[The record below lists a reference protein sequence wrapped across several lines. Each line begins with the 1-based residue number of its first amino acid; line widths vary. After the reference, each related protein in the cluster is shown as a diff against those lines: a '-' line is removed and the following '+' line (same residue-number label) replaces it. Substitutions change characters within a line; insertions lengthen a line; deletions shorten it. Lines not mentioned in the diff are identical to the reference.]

1 MGLSL
6 AKVPSV
12 WDMLHTVFAAPY
24 YPRHFTNLKRIDE
37 FKYMR
42 HCQTRELSR
51 SPELIKKRTLDLW
64 LGMTLLKCKIISVS
78 SSWTTQASGAHGE
91 LSEFIWRIGYCA
103 MLKSNK
109 AEVLILC
116 NYTADVCSC
125 KFKEVPRIHQ
135 VCRKITS
142 SFSRDESVKSRGSK
156 MGPLCVLV

>member
-37 FKYMR
+37 FKYMH

-51 SPELIKKRTLDLW
+51 SLELIKKRTLDLW

-78 SSWTTQASGAHGE
+78 SS
-91 LSEFIWRIGYCA
+91 
-103 MLKSNK
+103 
-109 AEVLILC
+109 
-116 NYTADVCSC
+116 
-125 KFKEVPRIHQ
+125 
-135 VCRKITS
+135 
-142 SFSRDESVKSRGSK
+142 
-156 MGPLCVLV
+156 